1 MVDHSIAQSESIETA
16 AVKTIIFGQNLL
28 SSTNNDHQYFNN
40 VFVSPALFSSNSS
53 SSETNNNNE
62 SFDFESLLQQ
72 QPPSQNLLFSSSSS
86 SPNDTA
92 DVQQY
97 FNDTSIATLNSGII
111 KTEILVNSNSSSL
124 VPTSPSQLNF
134 DTDFPQLGDDILEQ
148 ALRSLGDLTKSFNDE
163 TLPIVSNFSASFDDG
178 QQIATT
184 SGFDFLQQD
193 DYTDLAWEESFAQ
206 LFPSL
211 SNA

>member
-62 SFDFESLLQQ
+62 CFDFESLLQQ
-72 QPPSQNLLFSSSSS
+72 QQPSQNLLFSSSS